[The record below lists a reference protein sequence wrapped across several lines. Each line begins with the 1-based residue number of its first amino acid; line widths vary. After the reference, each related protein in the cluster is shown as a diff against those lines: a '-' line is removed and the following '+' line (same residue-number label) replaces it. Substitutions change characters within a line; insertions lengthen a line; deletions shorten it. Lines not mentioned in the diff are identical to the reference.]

1 MYNFKTTY
9 IISLFGKK
17 LSRNLVIWNGIPSMK
32 FKFCSRALYYCKDVP
47 TNFGHDCGLNIYYL
61 PTQWWPS
68 KTNPGMQMQIPR
80 LQWEWSGQPWQSFS
94 KILCRE
100 TWLGK
105 ILKLANSTSRWE
117 SWCLTKESEKTRA
130 ILNLIGWESVA
141 SFVNQLQSPVCKT
154 NAILNYV
161 WHSVVNC

>member
-1 MYNFKTTY
+1 MMINRAHLPVLTKNIIMYNFKTTE

-17 LSRNLVIWNGIPSMK
+17 LSRDLVIWNEIPVMK
-32 FKFCSRALYYCKDVP
+32 FEFCSCALYYCKDVP
-47 TNFGHDCGLNIYYL
+47 TNFGHDCGLNIFYL

-80 LQWEWSGQPWQSFS
+80 LQWEWSGQPWQSSS
-94 KILCRE
+94 KILFRE

-117 SWCLTKESEKTRA
+117 FWCLTKESEKTRA
-130 ILNLIGWESVA
+130 T
-141 SFVNQLQSPVCKT
+141 KT
-154 NAILNYV
+154 
-161 WHSVVNC
+161 